1 MRLQPPPCLTEQNPD
16 KREFK
21 KKCQRVLIATS
32 KSSENQA
39 INKIGENRTI
49 IFGIVILT
57 DI

>member
-1 MRLQPPPCLTEQNPD
+1 MPTEQNPD